1 MVLLDADQQGFA
13 YLKRFCL
20 ERASQSRHAN
30 FMGDNPK
37 SQRLLLTDTPYPCLR
52 ITLGG
57 NDAFREPIVLDAEA
71 YVAVKGFK
79 AKGKRITT
87 FAVSSV
93 EELEPVRQ
101 PDADPADDGS
111 ADPADPADAADSRP
125 DVLLPDET
133 REDIED
139 EIYGQGRLF

>member
-1 MVLLDADQQGFA
+1 MVLLAADQQGFA

-57 NDAFREPIVLDAEA
+57 NDAFREPIILDAEA

-87 FAVSSV
+87 FAVSSA

-101 PDADPADDGS
+101 PDPEDDGI
-111 ADPADPADAADSRP
+111 DGNDGGDDTADSQP

>member
-1 MVLLDADQQGFA
+1 MNFIFVSPNFPERYYLWCEALRRRGVNVLGI
-13 YLKRFCL
+13 
-20 ERASQSRHAN
+20 
-30 FMGDNPK
+30 G
-37 SQRLLLTDTPYPCLR
+37 DTPYPCLR

-101 PDADPADDGS
+101 PDADPAEDGS
-111 ADPADPADAADSRP
+111 ADPADAADSRP